1 MLKKLLKILLA
12 LLVIVVIF
20 AFFVKHEGIQ
30 RVLVFVTHSY
40 GNPFFEATGY
50 VATPNCAEQGPC
62 TSGTIRVISFNVL
75 CRACA
80 MEGYEA
86 WDSRLPELRAL
97 IAKHAPDLIG
107 FQELVGREDFE
118 DLLGAEHGYQR
129 VSYELGGL
137 AYGDCGLLFRK
148 ERFEL
153 LESGQFWLSPK
164 PDLPLSFGWQALS
177 VPRYVNWA
185 YLRQRSNGFRFLFVN
200 THFDNNMPNK
210 KAAARLFAQTF
221 KPIAEQ
227 VPMVVTGD
235 FNTPRSAERYQWLLH
250 GDGAEPYLT
259 NTRELAEETL
269 VNQGLPEGKTAAQT
283 AGFID
288 AEGLI
293 DHILV
298 GGPGRETVKK
308 WELECPVY
316 GPNYYRPSDH
326 PMVYAEIILEDI

>member
-1 MLKKLLKILLA
+1 MLKKLLKLLLA
-12 LLVIVVIF
+12 FLVIMLIF
-20 AFFVKHEGIQ
+20 AFFVKYEGVQ
-30 RVLVFVTHSY
+30 HVLVFVTHSS
-40 GNPFFEATGY
+40 GNPFFKAADY
-50 VATPNCAEQGPC
+50 VATPNCGERSPC

-86 WDSRLPELRAL
+86 WDARLPELRTL
-97 IAKHAPDLIG
+97 IAKHEPDLIG
-107 FQELVGREDFE
+107 LQELVGDEDFE
-118 DLLGAEHGYQR
+118 DLLDAKHGYER

-137 AYGDCGLLFRK
+137 TYGDCGLLFRK

-164 PDLPLSFGWQALS
+164 PKLPFSYGWQPLS

-185 YLRQRSNGFRFLFVN
+185 YLQQRSNGFRFLFVN

-221 KPIAEQ
+221 KPIASQ

-235 FNTPRSAERYQWLLH
+235 FNTQPSAERYQWLLH
-250 GDGAEPYLT
+250 GDGAEPYLA
-259 NTRELAEETL
+259 NAHELAEES
-269 VNQGLPEGKTAAQT
+269 VMNCGLPEGKAAAHT
-283 AGFID
+283 KDFVDPGR
-288 AEGLI
+288 LI

-308 WELECPVY
+308 WVLECPVY
-316 GPNYYRPSDH
+316 GPQNHRPSDH
-326 PMVYAEIILEDI
+326 PMVYAEVILEDT